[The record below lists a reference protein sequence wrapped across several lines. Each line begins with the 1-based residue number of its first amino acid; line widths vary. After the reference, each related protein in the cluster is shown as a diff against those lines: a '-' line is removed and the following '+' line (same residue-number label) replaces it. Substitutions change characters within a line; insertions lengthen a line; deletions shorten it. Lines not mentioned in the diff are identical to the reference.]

1 MLTSRKRLLLALVGL
16 LLLPEYNEAR
26 VLSETRVG
34 YDDDRSGP
42 VGPAAP
48 STSSPPIN
56 QQPSVRPPVATQPR
70 QSQSF
75 SVEIQVLESQ
85 PEKLPESEIFSEP
98 KVVPKPEVAP
108 ALKGSI
114 REDVESGLLQELE
127 QEKKQTIEPTDVPLT
142 NNEGAELPETSI
154 MRIIGLG
161 LGDEATELAEIQVA
175 DRNEP
180 AGDTMNPAVSN
191 EIDLIGREMSRIMQ
205 ELSDGEKDPTK
216 RLPIEPVITAAKEAV
231 QNSPSVLQIGS
242 SLDLYSAQKDEITA
256 GKRPQV
262 SASVGGGNRKFET
275 ESSGSVVSN
284 SGAYQSRSVSA
295 SQLLFDFGSVDNRI
309 DATES
314 RGEAADAELRAIKGQ
329 IFLDAIS
336 AFYEVQRSL
345 LQLRLAREN
354 VNSRRAFVE
363 FVRDRADLG
372 ASSAADVVRAE
383 SRVAEAMDL
392 MSSAAQ
398 SLARSQAVYRQY
410 YGKEAQPYAL
420 PREISVDELDF
431 LDLESYLESHPD
443 AVRTRLLVD
452 AAQNDYKAVVGQQR
466 GALNFQ
472 ASMSQTKNPGSSN
485 FLDDRTL
492 TLNFESKLYAGGSKA
507 ALLRQSEAQ
516 LAQAKFERDRVYLDI
531 QRNLR
536 DAFAEY
542 EGKLAGVSA
551 RILVTE
557 GAENSY
563 EISKEMYAF
572 SRISLFELLKTQE
585 ELFSAGQ
592 RLIYSI
598 VDRALSKYRLL
609 HAAQQLPEVIFEG

>member
-1 MLTSRKRLLLALVGL
+1 MARTSRKLMLPALLGL
-16 LLLPEYNEAR
+16 LLLPSHNQAR

-34 YDDDRSGP
+34 YGDGDSASVVPAVSSATVDR
-42 VGPAAP
+42 VIE
-48 STSSPPIN
+48 SPPILVPAAVV
-56 QQPSVRPPVATQPR
+56 QPTPNKSFPVHIPL
-70 QSQSF
+70 
-75 SVEIQVLESQ
+75 LESQ
-85 PEKLPESEIFSEP
+85 SELTPELELYVRDE
-98 KVVPKPEVAP
+98 
-108 ALKGSI
+108 L
-114 REDVESGLLQELE
+114 ESGLLDELE
-127 QEKKQTIEPTDVPLT
+127 NEKNQKPARDVIP
-142 NNEGAELPETSI
+142 
-154 MRIIGLG
+154 
-161 LGDEATELAEIQVA
+161 VA
-175 DRNEP
+175 DDEDADLTGASILGIVGIELGTETTATDP
-180 AGDTMNPAVSN
+180 DEIEIADQSQLDGGAMNPAVSN

-216 RLPIEPVITAAKEAV
+216 RLPIEPVIDAARQAV

-242 SLDLYSAQKDEITA
+242 SLDLYGAQKDQITA

-262 SASVGGGNRKFET
+262 NASIGGGNRKFET

-284 SGAYQSRSVSA
+284 SGAYQSRSLSA
-295 SQLLFDFGSVDNRI
+295 SQLLFDFGSVDNQI
-309 DATES
+309 DATEF
-314 RGEAADAELRAIKGQ
+314 RGQAADAELRSIKGQ

-398 SLARSQAVYRQY
+398 SLARAQAIYRQY
-410 YGKEAQPYAL
+410 YGKEAQPYTL
-420 PREISVDELDF
+420 PREISVDDLNF
-431 LDLESYLESHPD
+431 LELESYLDSHPD
-443 AVRTRLLVD
+443 AVRTRLLVE
-452 AAQNDYKAVVGQQR
+452 AAQKDYRATVGQQR

-507 ALLRQSEAQ
+507 ALIRQSEAQ
-516 LAQAKFERDRVYLDI
+516 LAQAKFERDRVYLEI

-592 RLIYSI
+592 RLIDSI

>member
-1 MLTSRKRLLLALVGL
+1 MARTSRKLMLPALLGL
-16 LLLPEYNEAR
+16 LLLSHQNQAR

-34 YDDDRSGP
+34 YGDGDSASVVPSASQAETPRSEKATL
-42 VGPAAP
+42 VGPP
-48 STSSPPIN
+48 VDTEP
-56 QQPSVRPPVATQPR
+56 QPN
-70 QSQSF
+70 QSF
-75 SVEIQVLESQ
+75 SVKIPVLTSQ
-85 PEKLPESEIFSEP
+85 PEIVPVPQSQVRQDAESLLLRELEAEKDRPSGS
-98 KVVPKPEVAP
+98 PEVPLASDE
-108 ALKGSI
+108 G
-114 REDVESGLLQELE
+114 
-127 QEKKQTIEPTDVPLT
+127 TDVS
-142 NNEGAELPETSI
+142 ETSI
-154 MRIIGLG
+154 LGIGGLRIDDVSSEIS
-161 LGDEATELAEIQVA
+161 EIQVA
-175 DRNEP
+175 DGND
-180 AGDTMNPAVSN
+180 GDTESLNPAVSN

-216 RLPIEPVITAAKEAV
+216 RLPIEPVIEAAKEAV
-231 QNSPSVLQIGS
+231 SKSPTVLQIGS
-242 SLDLYSAQKDEITA
+242 SLELYLAQKDEITA

-275 ESSGSVVSN
+275 ESAGTVVSN

-295 SQLLFDFGSVDNRI
+295 SQLLFDFGSVDNQI
-309 DATES
+309 GATEI
-314 RGEAADAELRAIKGQ
+314 RGEAATAELRAIKGQ

-431 LDLESYLESHPD
+431 LDLEAYLDSHPD

-452 AAQNDYKAVVGQQR
+452 AAQKDYRATVGQQR
-466 GALNFQ
+466 GALNLQ

-492 TLNFESKLYAGGSKA
+492 TLNFESKLYAGGSKDA
-507 ALLRQSEAQ
+507 RLRQSEAQ

-592 RLIYSI
+592 RLIDSI

>member
-1 MLTSRKRLLLALVGL
+1 MARTGLKYLLAALVGL
-16 LLLPEYNEAR
+16 SLLPDRNEAR
-26 VLSETRVG
+26 VLSETRFG
-34 YDDDRSGP
+34 YGDADSVSAISSVPSSASENEAPTLPERPRIEKEIIYPLSFPVNIPVFRPETDSDRALGLPIHDETGVSQGSDDNKSH
-42 VGPAAP
+42 PAASEESYP
-48 STSSPPIN
+48 LADEKGLRTDSLLPRGIGSLRIEDESLEW
-56 QQPSVRPPVATQPR
+56 VELELAT
-70 QSQSF
+70 
-75 SVEIQVLESQ
+75 
-85 PEKLPESEIFSEP
+85 
-98 KVVPKPEVAP
+98 
-108 ALKGSI
+108 GG
-114 REDVESGLLQELE
+114 ESGGENL
-127 QEKKQTIEPTDVPLT
+127 
-142 NNEGAELPETSI
+142 
-154 MRIIGLG
+154 
-161 LGDEATELAEIQVA
+161 
-175 DRNEP
+175 
-180 AGDTMNPAVSN
+180 NPAVSN
-191 EIDLIGREMSRIMQ
+191 EIDLIGREMTRIMQ

-216 RLPIEPVITAAKEAV
+216 RLPIEPVIKAAREAV
-231 QNSPSVLQIGS
+231 EKSPSVLQIGS
-242 SLDLYSAQKDEITA
+242 SLDLYSAQKDEIIA

-275 ESSGSVVSN
+275 ESLGTVVSN
-284 SGAYQSRSVSA
+284 SGTYQSRSVSA
-295 SQLLFDFGSVDNRI
+295 SQLLFDFGSVDNQVN
-309 DATES
+309 ATES
-314 RGEAADAELRAIKGQ
+314 RGEAAVAELRTIKGQ
-329 IFLDAIS
+329 IFLDSIV

-398 SLARSQAVYRQY
+398 SLARAQAVYRQY
-410 YGKEAQPYAL
+410 YGIEAQPYAL
-420 PREISVDELDF
+420 PREISVDELNF
-431 LDLESYLESHPD
+431 LDLEAYLDSHPD
-443 AVRTRLLVD
+443 AIRTRLLVD
-452 AAQNDYKAVVGQQR
+452 AAQKDYEAVIGQQR
-466 GALNFQ
+466 GALSFQ

-492 TLNFESKLYAGGSKA
+492 TLNFESKLYAGGSKD
-507 ALLRQSEAQ
+507 ALVRQSEAR

-536 DAFAEY
+536 DSFAEY

-592 RLIYSI
+592 RLIDSI

>member
-1 MLTSRKRLLLALVGL
+1 MARTSRKL
-16 LLLPEYNEAR
+16 LLLTLVSFWFLPSHNHAR
-26 VLSETRVG
+26 VLSETRIG
-34 YDDDRSGP
+34 YGDSNSASVSPSVPVPGNRPADDRS
-42 VGPAAP
+42 V
-48 STSSPPIN
+48 
-56 QQPSVRPPVATQPR
+56 VRPPVTSQPEPN
-70 QSQSF
+70 QSF
-75 SVEIQVLESQ
+75 SVEIPVLESQ
-85 PEKLPESEIFSEP
+85 SEI
-98 KVVPKPEVAP
+98 VPKLE
-108 ALKGSI
+108 GQT
-114 REDVESGLLQELE
+114 REDLESGLLQELE
-127 QEKKQTIEPTDVPLT
+127 KERNENADPKDVPLT
-142 NNEGAELPETSI
+142 NNGASELPETSI

-161 LGDEATELAEIQVA
+161 LEDVAIEPAEIQVA
-175 DRNEP
+175 DDKELDAANV
-180 AGDTMNPAVSN
+180 NPAVSN

-216 RLPIEPVITAAKEAV
+216 RLPIEPVIKAAKEAV

-242 SLDLYSAQKDEITA
+242 SLDLYSAQRDEITA

-295 SQLLFDFGSVDNRI
+295 SQLLFDFGSVDNQI
-309 DATES
+309 DATEF
-314 RGEAADAELRAIKGQ
+314 RGQAADAELRAIKGQ
-329 IFLDAIS
+329 IFLDSIS

-383 SRVAEAMDL
+383 SRVAEALDL

-420 PREISVDELDF
+420 PREISVEELNF

-452 AAQNDYKAVVGQQR
+452 AAQNDYEAVIGQQR

-507 ALLRQSEAQ
+507 ALLQQSEAR

-592 RLIYSI
+592 RLIDSI

>member
-1 MLTSRKRLLLALVGL
+1 LARTGQKIALVAAAAL
-16 LLLPEYNEAR
+16 LLLPYPGTAR

-34 YDDDRSGP
+34 YGESDATSVVPGP
-42 VGPAAP
+42 SVPNAAP
-48 STSSPPIN
+48 PKLPATPEPLASPPVIE
-56 QQPSVRPPVATQPR
+56 SVP
-70 QSQSF
+70 
-75 SVEIQVLESQ
+75 
-85 PEKLPESEIFSEP
+85 PESFPVKIPTLTSESEARTEIRPQLTE
-98 KVVPKPEVAP
+98 EN
-108 ALKGSI
+108 
-114 REDVESGLLQELE
+114 ELLRELE
-127 QEKKQTIEPTDVPLT
+127 AEKSRTEQIPLT
-142 NNEGAELPETSI
+142 GDSVLMPLNMSSD
-154 MRIIGLG
+154 GLG
-161 LGDEATELAEIQVA
+161 EIPKDPTLINDLEALVA
-175 DRNEP
+175 DDVDP
-180 AGDTMNPAVSN
+180 GSDTANPTVSN

-216 RLPIEPVITAAKEAV
+216 RLPIEPVIRAAKEAV
-231 QNSPSVLQIGS
+231 QKSPSVLQIGS
-242 SLDLYSAQKDEITA
+242 SLDLYLAQRDEIGA

-262 SASVGGGNRKFET
+262 SASVGGGNRKYDT
-275 ESSGSVVSN
+275 ESSGTVVSN

-295 SQLLFDFGSVDNRI
+295 SQLLFDFGSVDHQI
-309 DATES
+309 DAS
-314 RGEAADAELRAIKGQ
+314 DVRGRAATAELRAIKGQ
-329 IFLDAIS
+329 IFLDAIG

-392 MSSAAQ
+392 MSGAAQ
-398 SLARSQAVYRQY
+398 SLARAQAVYRQY

-420 PREISVDELDF
+420 PREISVEDLNF
-431 LDLESYLESHPD
+431 LDLESYLEYHPD
-443 AVRTRLLVD
+443 AERTRLLVE
-452 AAQNDYKAVVGQQR
+452 AAQNDYEAVVGQQR
-466 GALNFQ
+466 GALKLE
-472 ASMSQTKNPGSSN
+472 AAMSQTKNPGSSV
-485 FLDDRTL
+485 FLDDRTV
-492 TLNFESKLYAGGSKA
+492 TLNFESKLYAGGSKDA
-507 ALLRQSEAQ
+507 ILRQSGAQ

-592 RLIYSI
+592 RLIDSI

-609 HAAQQLPEVIFEG
+609 HAAQQLPEVIFED

>member
-1 MLTSRKRLLLALVGL
+1 MARTSRKLLLLALSGV
-16 LLLPEYNEAR
+16 LLLPSQNQAR

-34 YDDDRSGP
+34 YGEGDSVSDVPSASQANTP
-42 VGPAAP
+42 PSEEAP
-48 STSSPPIN
+48 SVIAPI
-56 QQPSVRPPVATQPR
+56 ATEPQR
-70 QSQSF
+70 NQSF
-75 SVEIQVLESQ
+75 SVKIPVLTSQ
-85 PEKLPESEIFSEP
+85 PEI
-98 KVVPKPEVAP
+98 VPVPQ
-108 ALKGSI
+108 SQI
-114 REDVESGLLQELE
+114 REDAESVLLRELEAERDRPSESPEVPLANDDGSDVSETSILGISGLLMDSVGPE
-127 QEKKQTIEPTDVPLT
+127 I
-142 NNEGAELPETSI
+142 NEV
-154 MRIIGLG
+154 
-161 LGDEATELAEIQVA
+161 QVA
-175 DRNEP
+175 DGNDADTEP
-180 AGDTMNPAVSN
+180 LNPAVSN

-216 RLPIEPVITAAKEAV
+216 RLPIEPVIEAAKEAV
-231 QNSPSVLQIGS
+231 SKSPTVLQIGS
-242 SLDLYSAQKDEITA
+242 SLNLYLAQKDEITA

-262 SASVGGGNRKFET
+262 SASVGGGNRSFET
-275 ESSGSVVSN
+275 ESSGTVVSN

-295 SQLLFDFGSVDNRI
+295 SQLLFDFGSVDNQI
-309 DATES
+309 GATEI
-314 RGEAADAELRAIKGQ
+314 RGEAATAELRAIKGQ

-431 LDLESYLESHPD
+431 LDLEAYLDTHPD

-452 AAQNDYKAVVGQQR
+452 AAQKDYRATVGQQR

-492 TLNFESKLYAGGSKA
+492 TLNFESKLYAGGSKD

-592 RLIYSI
+592 RLIDSI

>member
-1 MLTSRKRLLLALVGL
+1 MARTSRKLLLLALSGV
-16 LLLPEYNEAR
+16 LLLPSQNQAR

-34 YDDDRSGP
+34 YGEGDSVSDVPSASQASTP
-42 VGPAAP
+42 PSEEAP
-48 STSSPPIN
+48 LVITPITTEPQRN
-56 QQPSVRPPVATQPR
+56 
-70 QSQSF
+70 QSF
-75 SVEIQVLESQ
+75 SVKIPVLTSQ
-85 PEKLPESEIFSEP
+85 PEI
-98 KVVPKPEVAP
+98 VPVPQ
-108 ALKGSI
+108 SQI
-114 REDVESGLLQELE
+114 REDAESLLLRELE
-127 QEKKQTIEPTDVPLT
+127 AEKDRPSGSPEVPLA
-142 NNEGAELPETSI
+142 NDGGSDVSETSI
-154 MRIIGLG
+154 LGIGG
-161 LGDEATELAEIQVA
+161 LLMDSVGPEINEIQVA
-175 DRNEP
+175 DGNDADTEP
-180 AGDTMNPAVSN
+180 LNPAVSN

-216 RLPIEPVITAAKEAV
+216 RLPIEPVIEAAKEAV
-231 QNSPSVLQIGS
+231 SKSPTVLQIGS
-242 SLDLYSAQKDEITA
+242 SLNLYLAQKDEITA

-262 SASVGGGNRKFET
+262 SASVGGGNRSFET
-275 ESSGSVVSN
+275 ESSGTVVSN

-295 SQLLFDFGSVDNRI
+295 SQLLFDFGSVDNQI
-309 DATES
+309 GATEI
-314 RGEAADAELRAIKGQ
+314 RGEAATAELRAIKGQ

-431 LDLESYLESHPD
+431 LDLEAYLDTHPD

-452 AAQNDYKAVVGQQR
+452 AAQKDYRATVGQQR

-492 TLNFESKLYAGGSKA
+492 TLNFESKLYAGGSKD

-592 RLIYSI
+592 RLIDSI

>member
-1 MLTSRKRLLLALVGL
+1 MARTGLKYLLAAFVVIS
-16 LLLPEYNEAR
+16 LLPDRNEAR
-26 VLSETRVG
+26 VLSETRFG
-34 YDDDRSGP
+34 YGDADSVSAISSVPSSASENEAPTLPERPRIEKEIIYPLSFPVNIPVFRPETDSDRALGL
-42 VGPAAP
+42 
-48 STSSPPIN
+48 PIHDETGVSQGSDYN
-56 QQPSVRPPVATQPR
+56 KSHPVASEESYPLADEKGLRTDSLLPR
-70 QSQSF
+70 GIGPLRIEDESLEW
-75 SVEIQVLESQ
+75 VELE
-85 PEKLPESEIFSEP
+85 L
-98 KVVPKPEVAP
+98 AT
-108 ALKGSI
+108 GG
-114 REDVESGLLQELE
+114 ESGGENL
-127 QEKKQTIEPTDVPLT
+127 
-142 NNEGAELPETSI
+142 
-154 MRIIGLG
+154 
-161 LGDEATELAEIQVA
+161 
-175 DRNEP
+175 
-180 AGDTMNPAVSN
+180 NPAVSN
-191 EIDLIGREMSRIMQ
+191 EIDLIGREMTRIMQ

-216 RLPIEPVITAAKEAV
+216 RLPIEPVIKAAREAV
-231 QNSPSVLQIGS
+231 EKSPSVLQIGS
-242 SLDLYSAQKDEITA
+242 SLDLYSAQKDEIIA

-275 ESSGSVVSN
+275 ESLGTVVSN
-284 SGAYQSRSVSA
+284 SGTYQSRSVSA
-295 SQLLFDFGSVDNRI
+295 SQLLFDFGSVDNQVN
-309 DATES
+309 ATES
-314 RGEAADAELRAIKGQ
+314 RGEAAIAELRTIKGQ
-329 IFLDAIS
+329 IFLDSIV

-398 SLARSQAVYRQY
+398 SLARAQAVYRQY
-410 YGKEAQPYAL
+410 YGIEAQPYAL
-420 PREISVDELDF
+420 PREISVDELNF
-431 LDLESYLESHPD
+431 LDLEAYLDSHPD
-443 AVRTRLLVD
+443 AIRTRLLVD
-452 AAQNDYKAVVGQQR
+452 AAQKDYEAVIGQQR
-466 GALNFQ
+466 GALSFQ

-492 TLNFESKLYAGGSKA
+492 TLNFESKLYAGGSKD
-507 ALLRQSEAQ
+507 ALVRQSEAR

-536 DAFAEY
+536 DSFAEY

-592 RLIYSI
+592 RLIDSI

>member
-1 MLTSRKRLLLALVGL
+1 M
-16 LLLPEYNEAR
+16 
-26 VLSETRVG
+26 
-34 YDDDRSGP
+34 
-42 VGPAAP
+42 
-48 STSSPPIN
+48 
-56 QQPSVRPPVATQPR
+56 
-70 QSQSF
+70 
-75 SVEIQVLESQ
+75 
-85 PEKLPESEIFSEP
+85 
-98 KVVPKPEVAP
+98 
-108 ALKGSI
+108 
-114 REDVESGLLQELE
+114 
-127 QEKKQTIEPTDVPLT
+127 
-142 NNEGAELPETSI
+142 
-154 MRIIGLG
+154 
-161 LGDEATELAEIQVA
+161 
-175 DRNEP
+175 
-180 AGDTMNPAVSN
+180 
-191 EIDLIGREMSRIMQ
+191 
-205 ELSDGEKDPTK
+205 
-216 RLPIEPVITAAKEAV
+216 
-231 QNSPSVLQIGS
+231 
-242 SLDLYSAQKDEITA
+242 
-256 GKRPQV
+256 
-262 SASVGGGNRKFET
+262 
-275 ESSGSVVSN
+275 
-284 SGAYQSRSVSA
+284 
-295 SQLLFDFGSVDNRI
+295 
-309 DATES
+309 
-314 RGEAADAELRAIKGQ
+314 
-329 IFLDAIS
+329 
-336 AFYEVQRSL
+336 

-392 MSSAAQ
+392 MSSRR
-398 SLARSQAVYRQY
+398 SLWHVRRQCTGSTTVKRPNRTLSRGRYRLRS
-410 YGKEAQPYAL
+410 L
-420 PREISVDELDF
+420 ISS
-431 LDLESYLESHPD
+431 DLESYLESHPD

-452 AAQNDYKAVVGQQR
+452 AAQNDYEAVVGQQR

-592 RLIYSI
+592 RLIDSI

>member
-1 MLTSRKRLLLALVGL
+1 MRISRKNLLLALVAL
-16 LLLPEYNEAR
+16 LVMSDANEAR
-26 VLSETRVG
+26 VLSETRFG
-34 YDDDRSGP
+34 YDDADSISTTSAVPNQSEMKANELQVVRPLTRAESINRRSFP
-42 VGPAAP
+42 VTIPILRPLADITPMFELSIRDEVGPKMLRRLG
-48 STSSPPIN
+48 IN
-56 QQPSVRPPVATQPR
+56 NPQFYE
-70 QSQSF
+70 SQ
-75 SVEIQVLESQ
+75 EIQNLPLASDQEVNTQGTMRLGIGKFEIDETLELDLADDKS
-85 PEKLPESEIFSEP
+85 PDGAAIN
-98 KVVPKPEVAP
+98 
-108 ALKGSI
+108 
-114 REDVESGLLQELE
+114 SG
-127 QEKKQTIEPTDVPLT
+127 
-142 NNEGAELPETSI
+142 
-154 MRIIGLG
+154 
-161 LGDEATELAEIQVA
+161 
-175 DRNEP
+175 
-180 AGDTMNPAVSN
+180 VSN

-205 ELSDGEKDPTK
+205 ELSDGERDPTK
-216 RLPIEPVITAAKEAV
+216 RLPIEPVIAAAREAV
-231 QNSPSVLQIGS
+231 EKSPSVLQIGS
-242 SLDLYSAQKDEITA
+242 SLDLYGAQKDEIVA
-256 GKRPQV
+256 AKRPQV
-262 SASVGGGNRKFET
+262 SASIGGGNRSFET
-275 ESSGSVVSN
+275 ETSGSVVSN

-295 SQLLFDFGSVDNRI
+295 SQLLFDFGSVDNQI
-309 DATES
+309 GATEL
-314 RGEAADAELRAIKGQ
+314 RGEAARSELRVIKGQ
-329 IFLDAIS
+329 IFLDSIV

-398 SLARSQAVYRQY
+398 SLARAQAVYRQY

-420 PREISVDELDF
+420 PREISVNELDF
-431 LDLESYLESHPD
+431 LDLESYLETHPD

-452 AAQNDYKAVVGQQR
+452 AAQNDYEAVIGQQR
-466 GALNFQ
+466 GSLSFQ

-492 TLNFESKLYAGGSKA
+492 TLNFESKLYAGGSKD
-507 ALLRQSEAQ
+507 ALVRQSEAR

-536 DAFAEY
+536 DSFAEY

-592 RLIYSI
+592 RLIDSI

-609 HAAQQLPEVIFEG
+609 HAAQQLPEAIFED

>member
-1 MLTSRKRLLLALVGL
+1 MLLRELEAERDRPSESPEVPLANDDGSDV
-16 LLLPEYNEAR
+16 
-26 VLSETRVG
+26 SET
-34 YDDDRSGP
+34 
-42 VGPAAP
+42 
-48 STSSPPIN
+48 
-56 QQPSVRPPVATQPR
+56 
-70 QSQSF
+70 
-75 SVEIQVLESQ
+75 
-85 PEKLPESEIFSEP
+85 
-98 KVVPKPEVAP
+98 
-108 ALKGSI
+108 SI
-114 REDVESGLLQELE
+114 LGISGLLM
-127 QEKKQTIEPTDVPLT
+127 DSV
-142 NNEGAELPETSI
+142 GPEI
-154 MRIIGLG
+154 N
-161 LGDEATELAEIQVA
+161 EIQVA
-175 DRNEP
+175 DGNDADTEP
-180 AGDTMNPAVSN
+180 LNPAVSN

-216 RLPIEPVITAAKEAV
+216 RLPIEPVIEAAKEAV
-231 QNSPSVLQIGS
+231 SKSPTVLQIGS
-242 SLDLYSAQKDEITA
+242 SLNLYLAQKDEITA

-262 SASVGGGNRKFET
+262 SASVGGGNRSFET
-275 ESSGSVVSN
+275 ESSGTVVSN

-295 SQLLFDFGSVDNRI
+295 SQLLFDFGSVDNQI
-309 DATES
+309 GATEI
-314 RGEAADAELRAIKGQ
+314 RGEAATAELRAIKGQ

-431 LDLESYLESHPD
+431 LDLEAYLDTHPD

-452 AAQNDYKAVVGQQR
+452 AAQKDYRATVGQQR

-492 TLNFESKLYAGGSKA
+492 TLNFESKLYAGGSKD

-592 RLIYSI
+592 RLIDSI

>member
-1 MLTSRKRLLLALVGL
+1 MLTSRKHALLGLLALLVM
-16 LLLPEYNEAR
+16 PDFNEAS
-26 VLSETRVG
+26 VLSETRFGFGDADSVPTTSAVPNQSKAPTNMSRVVRSRPSLESIDRRSFPVNIPILRPSSDVTPTFELSIRDEVG
-34 YDDDRSGP
+34 TKMLRRLGIN
-42 VGPAAP
+42 
-48 STSSPPIN
+48 SP
-56 QQPSVRPPVATQPR
+56 QFY
-70 QSQSF
+70 QSQEMQNLPLASDQEVNTQGTMRLGIGKF
-75 SVEIQVLESQ
+75 EIDETLELDLADDKS
-85 PEKLPESEIFSEP
+85 PDGAAIN
-98 KVVPKPEVAP
+98 
-108 ALKGSI
+108 
-114 REDVESGLLQELE
+114 SG
-127 QEKKQTIEPTDVPLT
+127 
-142 NNEGAELPETSI
+142 
-154 MRIIGLG
+154 
-161 LGDEATELAEIQVA
+161 
-175 DRNEP
+175 
-180 AGDTMNPAVSN
+180 VSN

-205 ELSDGEKDPTK
+205 ELSDGERDPTK
-216 RLPIEPVITAAKEAV
+216 RLPIEPVIAAAREAV
-231 QNSPSVLQIGS
+231 EKSPSVLQIGS
-242 SLDLYSAQKDEITA
+242 SLDLYGAQKDEIVA
-256 GKRPQV
+256 AKRPQV
-262 SASVGGGNRKFET
+262 SASIGGGNRSFET
-275 ESSGSVVSN
+275 ETSGSVVSN

-295 SQLLFDFGSVDNRI
+295 SQLLFDFGSVDNQI
-309 DATES
+309 GATEL
-314 RGEAADAELRAIKGQ
+314 RGEAARSELRVIKGQ
-329 IFLDAIS
+329 IFLDSIV

-398 SLARSQAVYRQY
+398 SLARAQAVYRQY

-420 PREISVDELDF
+420 PREISVNELDF
-431 LDLESYLESHPD
+431 LDLESYLETHPD

-452 AAQNDYKAVVGQQR
+452 AAQNDYEAVIGQQR
-466 GALNFQ
+466 GSLSFQ

-492 TLNFESKLYAGGSKA
+492 TLNFESKLYAGGSKD
-507 ALLRQSEAQ
+507 ALVRQSEAR

-536 DAFAEY
+536 DSFAEY

-592 RLIYSI
+592 RLIDSI

-609 HAAQQLPEVIFEG
+609 HAAQQLPEAIFED

>member
-1 MLTSRKRLLLALVGL
+1 MARTSRKLLLLALSGV
-16 LLLPEYNEAR
+16 LLLPSQNQAR

-34 YDDDRSGP
+34 YGEGDSVSDVPSASQASTP
-42 VGPAAP
+42 PSEEAP
-48 STSSPPIN
+48 SVIAPI
-56 QQPSVRPPVATQPR
+56 ATEPQR
-70 QSQSF
+70 NQSF
-75 SVEIQVLESQ
+75 SVKIPVLTSQ
-85 PEKLPESEIFSEP
+85 PEI
-98 KVVPKPEVAP
+98 VPVPQ
-108 ALKGSI
+108 SQI
-114 REDVESGLLQELE
+114 REDAESVLLRELEAEKDRPSESPEVPLANDDGSDVSETSILGISGLLM
-127 QEKKQTIEPTDVPLT
+127 DSV
-142 NNEGAELPETSI
+142 GPEI
-154 MRIIGLG
+154 N
-161 LGDEATELAEIQVA
+161 EIQVA
-175 DRNEP
+175 DGNDADTEP
-180 AGDTMNPAVSN
+180 LNPAVSN

-216 RLPIEPVITAAKEAV
+216 RLPIEPVIEAAKEAV
-231 QNSPSVLQIGS
+231 SKSPTVLQIGS
-242 SLDLYSAQKDEITA
+242 SLNLYLAQKDEITA

-262 SASVGGGNRKFET
+262 SASVGGGNRSFET
-275 ESSGSVVSN
+275 ESSGTVVSN

-295 SQLLFDFGSVDNRI
+295 SQLLFDFGSVDNQI
-309 DATES
+309 GATEI
-314 RGEAADAELRAIKGQ
+314 RGEAATAELRAIKGQ

-431 LDLESYLESHPD
+431 LDLEAYLDTHPD

-452 AAQNDYKAVVGQQR
+452 AAQKDYRATVGQQR

-492 TLNFESKLYAGGSKA
+492 TLNFESKLYAGGSKD

-592 RLIYSI
+592 RLIDSI

>member
-1 MLTSRKRLLLALVGL
+1 MLPALLGL
-16 LLLPEYNEAR
+16 LLLPSHNQAR

-34 YDDDRSGP
+34 YGDGDSASVVPAVSSATVDR
-42 VGPAAP
+42 VIE
-48 STSSPPIN
+48 SPPISVPAAVV
-56 QQPSVRPPVATQPR
+56 QPTPNKSFPVHIPL
-70 QSQSF
+70 
-75 SVEIQVLESQ
+75 LESQ
-85 PEKLPESEIFSEP
+85 SELTPELELHVRDE
-98 KVVPKPEVAP
+98 
-108 ALKGSI
+108 L
-114 REDVESGLLQELE
+114 ESGLLDELE
-127 QEKKQTIEPTDVPLT
+127 NEKNQKPARDVIPVADD
-142 NNEGAELPETSI
+142 EGADLTGESILGIVGIELGTETTAT
-154 MRIIGLG
+154 GP
-161 LGDEATELAEIQVA
+161 DEIEIA
-175 DRNEP
+175 DQSQLDGG
-180 AGDTMNPAVSN
+180 AMNPAVSN

-216 RLPIEPVITAAKEAV
+216 RLPIEPVIDAARQAV

-242 SLDLYSAQKDEITA
+242 SLDLYGAQKDQITA

-262 SASVGGGNRKFET
+262 NASIGGGNRKFET

-295 SQLLFDFGSVDNRI
+295 SQLLFDFGSVDNQI
-309 DATES
+309 DATEF
-314 RGEAADAELRAIKGQ
+314 RGQAADAELRSIKGQ

-398 SLARSQAVYRQY
+398 SLARAQAIYRQY
-410 YGKEAQPYAL
+410 YGKEAQPYTL
-420 PREISVDELDF
+420 PREISVDDLNF
-431 LDLESYLESHPD
+431 LELESYLDSHPD
-443 AVRTRLLVD
+443 AVRTRLLVE
-452 AAQNDYKAVVGQQR
+452 AAQKDYRATVGQQR

-507 ALLRQSEAQ
+507 ALIRQSEAQ

-592 RLIYSI
+592 RLIDSI

>member
-1 MLTSRKRLLLALVGL
+1 MARISRKLLLLALSGA
-16 LLLPEYNEAR
+16 LLLPSQNQAR

-34 YDDDRSGP
+34 YGEGDSVSDVPSASRASTP
-42 VGPAAP
+42 PSEEAP
-48 STSSPPIN
+48 SVIAPI
-56 QQPSVRPPVATQPR
+56 ATEPQR
-70 QSQSF
+70 NQSF
-75 SVEIQVLESQ
+75 SVKIPVLTSQ
-85 PEKLPESEIFSEP
+85 PEIVPVPQSQMREDAESVLLRELEAEKDRPSES
-98 KVVPKPEVAP
+98 PEVPLANDD
-108 ALKGSI
+108 GS
-114 REDVESGLLQELE
+114 DVSETSILGISGLLM
-127 QEKKQTIEPTDVPLT
+127 DSV
-142 NNEGAELPETSI
+142 GPEI
-154 MRIIGLG
+154 N
-161 LGDEATELAEIQVA
+161 EIQVA
-175 DRNEP
+175 DGNDADTEP
-180 AGDTMNPAVSN
+180 LNPAVSN

-216 RLPIEPVITAAKEAV
+216 RLPIEPVIEAAKEAV
-231 QNSPSVLQIGS
+231 SKSPTVLQIGS
-242 SLDLYSAQKDEITA
+242 SLNLYLAQKDEITA

-262 SASVGGGNRKFET
+262 SASVGGGNRSFET
-275 ESSGSVVSN
+275 ESSGTVVSN

-295 SQLLFDFGSVDNRI
+295 SQLLFDFGSVDNQI
-309 DATES
+309 GATEI
-314 RGEAADAELRAIKGQ
+314 RGEAATAELRAIKGQ

-431 LDLESYLESHPD
+431 LDLEAYLDTHPD

-452 AAQNDYKAVVGQQR
+452 AAQKDYRATVGQQR

-492 TLNFESKLYAGGSKA
+492 TLNFESKLYAGGSKD

-592 RLIYSI
+592 RLIDSI

>member
-1 MLTSRKRLLLALVGL
+1 MARTSRKLLLLALSGV
-16 LLLPEYNEAR
+16 LLLPSQNQAR

-34 YDDDRSGP
+34 YGEGDSVSDVPSASQASTP
-42 VGPAAP
+42 PSEEAP
-48 STSSPPIN
+48 SVITPI
-56 QQPSVRPPVATQPR
+56 ATEPQR
-70 QSQSF
+70 NQSF
-75 SVEIQVLESQ
+75 SVKIPVLTSQ
-85 PEKLPESEIFSEP
+85 PEI
-98 KVVPKPEVAP
+98 VPVPQ
-108 ALKGSI
+108 SQI
-114 REDVESGLLQELE
+114 REDAESSLLRELE
-127 QEKKQTIEPTDVPLT
+127 AEKDRPSGSPEVPLA
-142 NNEGAELPETSI
+142 NDGGSDVSETSI
-154 MRIIGLG
+154 LGIGG
-161 LGDEATELAEIQVA
+161 LLMDSVGPEINEIEVA
-175 DRNEP
+175 DGND
-180 AGDTMNPAVSN
+180 ADTQPLNPAVSN

-216 RLPIEPVITAAKEAV
+216 RLPIEPVIEAAKEAV
-231 QNSPSVLQIGS
+231 SKSPTVLQIGS
-242 SLDLYSAQKDEITA
+242 SLNLYLAQKDEITA

-262 SASVGGGNRKFET
+262 SASVGGGNRSFET
-275 ESSGSVVSN
+275 ESSGTVVSN

-295 SQLLFDFGSVDNRI
+295 SQLLFDFGSVDNQI
-309 DATES
+309 GATEI
-314 RGEAADAELRAIKGQ
+314 RGEAATAELRAIKGQ

-431 LDLESYLESHPD
+431 LDLEAYLDTHPD

-452 AAQNDYKAVVGQQR
+452 AAQKDYRATVGQQR

-492 TLNFESKLYAGGSKA
+492 TLNFESKLYAGGSKD

-592 RLIYSI
+592 RLIDSI

>member
-1 MLTSRKRLLLALVGL
+1 MRTGLKYLLAAFLGFSL
-16 LLLPEYNEAR
+16 FPDRNEAR
-26 VLSETRVG
+26 VLSETRFG
-34 YDDDRSGP
+34 YGDADSVSAISSVPSWASDKENPTLPERPRVEKEIVYHLSF
-42 VGPAAP
+42 PANIP
-48 STSSPPIN
+48 
-56 QQPSVRPPVATQPR
+56 
-70 QSQSF
+70 
-75 SVEIQVLESQ
+75 VLESETDSGRTLDLLIHDQ
-85 PEKLPESEIFSEP
+85 AGVSQGSDDNKTLAVASEESFPLEDEKGLRTDS
-98 KVVPKPEVAP
+98 V
-108 ALKGSI
+108 
-114 REDVESGLLQELE
+114 LLQGIGSLRIEDESLEWLELE
-127 QEKKQTIEPTDVPLT
+127 LATDGKSDGENL
-142 NNEGAELPETSI
+142 
-154 MRIIGLG
+154 
-161 LGDEATELAEIQVA
+161 
-175 DRNEP
+175 
-180 AGDTMNPAVSN
+180 NPAVSN
-191 EIDLIGREMSRIMQ
+191 EIDLIGREMAKIMQ

-216 RLPIEPVITAAKEAV
+216 RLPIEPVIKAAREAV
-231 QNSPSVLQIGS
+231 EKSPSVLQIGS
-242 SLDLYSAQKDEITA
+242 SLDLYSAQKDEIIA

-262 SASVGGGNRKFET
+262 SASIGGGNRKFET
-275 ESSGSVVSN
+275 ESSGTVISN

-295 SQLLFDFGSVDNRI
+295 SQLLFDFGSVDNQI
-309 DATES
+309 NAAES
-314 RGEAADAELRAIKGQ
+314 RGEAAIAELRTIKGQ
-329 IFLDAIS
+329 IFLDSIV

-372 ASSAADVVRAE
+372 ASSAADAVRAE

-398 SLARSQAVYRQY
+398 SLARAQAVYRQY
-410 YGKEAQPYAL
+410 YGIEAQPYAL
-420 PREISVDELDF
+420 PREISVDELNF
-431 LDLESYLESHPD
+431 LDLEAYLDSHPD
-443 AVRTRLLVD
+443 AIRTRLLVD
-452 AAQNDYKAVVGQQR
+452 AAQKDYKAVIGQQR
-466 GALNFQ
+466 GALSFQ

-492 TLNFESKLYAGGSKA
+492 TLSFESKLYAGGSKE
-507 ALLRQSEAQ
+507 ALVRQFEAR
-516 LAQAKFERDRVYLDI
+516 LTQAKFERDRVYLDI

-592 RLIYSI
+592 RLIDSI

>member
-1 MLTSRKRLLLALVGL
+1 MARTSRKLLLLALSGV
-16 LLLPEYNEAR
+16 LLLPSQNQAR

-34 YDDDRSGP
+34 YGEGDSVSDVPSASQASTP
-42 VGPAAP
+42 PSEEAP
-48 STSSPPIN
+48 SVIAPI
-56 QQPSVRPPVATQPR
+56 ATEPQR
-70 QSQSF
+70 NQSF
-75 SVEIQVLESQ
+75 SVKIPVLTSQ
-85 PEKLPESEIFSEP
+85 PEI
-98 KVVPKPEVAP
+98 VPVPQ
-108 ALKGSI
+108 SQI
-114 REDVESGLLQELE
+114 REDAESMLLRELE
-127 QEKKQTIEPTDVPLT
+127 AEKDRPSGSPEVPLA
-142 NNEGAELPETSI
+142 NDGGSDVSETSI
-154 MRIIGLG
+154 LGIGG
-161 LGDEATELAEIQVA
+161 LLMDSVGPEINEIQVA
-175 DRNEP
+175 DGND
-180 AGDTMNPAVSN
+180 ADTQPLNPAVSN

-216 RLPIEPVITAAKEAV
+216 RLPIKPVIEAAKEAV
-231 QNSPSVLQIGS
+231 SKSPTVLQIGS
-242 SLDLYSAQKDEITA
+242 SLNLYLAQKDEITA

-262 SASVGGGNRKFET
+262 SASVGGGNRSFET
-275 ESSGSVVSN
+275 ESSGTVVSN

-295 SQLLFDFGSVDNRI
+295 SQLLFDFGSVDNQI
-309 DATES
+309 GATEI
-314 RGEAADAELRAIKGQ
+314 RGEAATAELRAIKGQ

-431 LDLESYLESHPD
+431 LDLEAYLDTHPD

-452 AAQNDYKAVVGQQR
+452 AAQKDYRATVGQQR

-492 TLNFESKLYAGGSKA
+492 TLNFESKLYAGGSKD

-536 DAFAEY
+536 DAFADY

-592 RLIYSI
+592 RLIDSI

>member
-1 MLTSRKRLLLALVGL
+1 MARTSRKLLLLALSGV
-16 LLLPEYNEAR
+16 LLLPSQNQAR

-34 YDDDRSGP
+34 YGEVDSASDVPSASQASTP
-42 VGPAAP
+42 PSEEAP
-48 STSSPPIN
+48 SVIAPI
-56 QQPSVRPPVATQPR
+56 ATEPQR
-70 QSQSF
+70 NQSF
-75 SVEIQVLESQ
+75 SVKIPVLTSQ
-85 PEKLPESEIFSEP
+85 PEI
-98 KVVPKPEVAP
+98 VPVPQ
-108 ALKGSI
+108 SQI
-114 REDVESGLLQELE
+114 REDAESVLLRELEAEKDRPSESPEVPLANDDGSDVSETSILGISGLLM
-127 QEKKQTIEPTDVPLT
+127 DSV
-142 NNEGAELPETSI
+142 GPE
-154 MRIIGLG
+154 MN
-161 LGDEATELAEIQVA
+161 EIQVA
-175 DRNEP
+175 DGNDADTEP
-180 AGDTMNPAVSN
+180 LNPAVSN

-216 RLPIEPVITAAKEAV
+216 RLPIEPVIEAAKEAV
-231 QNSPSVLQIGS
+231 SKSPTVLQIGS
-242 SLDLYSAQKDEITA
+242 SLNLYLAQKDEITA

-262 SASVGGGNRKFET
+262 SASVGGGNRSFET
-275 ESSGSVVSN
+275 ESSGTVVSN

-295 SQLLFDFGSVDNRI
+295 SQLLFDFGSVDNQI
-309 DATES
+309 GATEI
-314 RGEAADAELRAIKGQ
+314 RGEAATAELRAIKGQ

-431 LDLESYLESHPD
+431 LDLEAYLDTHPD

-452 AAQNDYKAVVGQQR
+452 AAQKDYRATVGQQR

-492 TLNFESKLYAGGSKA
+492 TLNFESKLYAGGSKD

-592 RLIYSI
+592 RLIDSI

>member
-1 MLTSRKRLLLALVGL
+1 MRTSRKNLLLALVAL
-16 LLLPEYNEAR
+16 LVMSDANEAR
-26 VLSETRVG
+26 VLSETRFG
-34 YDDDRSGP
+34 YDDADSISTTSAVPNQSEMKANELQVVRPLTRAESINRRSFP
-42 VGPAAP
+42 VTIPILRPLADITPMFELSIRDEVGPKMLRRLG
-48 STSSPPIN
+48 IN
-56 QQPSVRPPVATQPR
+56 NPQFYE
-70 QSQSF
+70 SQ
-75 SVEIQVLESQ
+75 EIQNLPLASDQEVNTQGTMRLGIGKFEIDETLELDLADDKS
-85 PEKLPESEIFSEP
+85 PDGAAIN
-98 KVVPKPEVAP
+98 
-108 ALKGSI
+108 
-114 REDVESGLLQELE
+114 SG
-127 QEKKQTIEPTDVPLT
+127 
-142 NNEGAELPETSI
+142 
-154 MRIIGLG
+154 
-161 LGDEATELAEIQVA
+161 
-175 DRNEP
+175 
-180 AGDTMNPAVSN
+180 VSN

-205 ELSDGEKDPTK
+205 ELSDGERDPTK
-216 RLPIEPVITAAKEAV
+216 RLPIEPVIAAAREAV
-231 QNSPSVLQIGS
+231 EKSPSVLQIGS
-242 SLDLYSAQKDEITA
+242 SLDLYGAQKDEIVA
-256 GKRPQV
+256 AKRPQV
-262 SASVGGGNRKFET
+262 SASIGGGNRSFET
-275 ESSGSVVSN
+275 ETSGSVVSN

-295 SQLLFDFGSVDNRI
+295 SQLLFDFGSVDNQI
-309 DATES
+309 GATEL
-314 RGEAADAELRAIKGQ
+314 RGEAARSELRVIKGQ
-329 IFLDAIS
+329 IFLDSIV

-398 SLARSQAVYRQY
+398 SLARAQAVYRQY

-420 PREISVDELDF
+420 PREISVNELDF
-431 LDLESYLESHPD
+431 LDLESYLETHSD

-452 AAQNDYKAVVGQQR
+452 AAQNDYEAVIGQQR
-466 GALNFQ
+466 GSLSFQ

-492 TLNFESKLYAGGSKA
+492 TLNFESKLYAGGSKD
-507 ALLRQSEAQ
+507 ALVRQSEAR

-536 DAFAEY
+536 DSFAEY

-592 RLIYSI
+592 RLIDSI

-609 HAAQQLPEVIFEG
+609 HAAQQLPEAIFED

>member
-1 MLTSRKRLLLALVGL
+1 MARTSRKLLLLALSGA
-16 LLLPEYNEAR
+16 LLLPSQNQAR

-34 YDDDRSGP
+34 YGEGDSVSDVPSASRASTP
-42 VGPAAP
+42 PSEEAP
-48 STSSPPIN
+48 SVIAPI
-56 QQPSVRPPVATQPR
+56 ATEPQR
-70 QSQSF
+70 NQSF
-75 SVEIQVLESQ
+75 SVKIPVLTSQ
-85 PEKLPESEIFSEP
+85 PEI
-98 KVVPKPEVAP
+98 VPVPQ
-108 ALKGSI
+108 SQI
-114 REDVESGLLQELE
+114 REDAESVLLRELEAEKDRPSESPEVPLANDDGSDVSETSILGISGLLM
-127 QEKKQTIEPTDVPLT
+127 DSV
-142 NNEGAELPETSI
+142 GPEI
-154 MRIIGLG
+154 N
-161 LGDEATELAEIQVA
+161 EIQVA
-175 DRNEP
+175 DGND
-180 AGDTMNPAVSN
+180 ADTGPLNPAVSN

-216 RLPIEPVITAAKEAV
+216 RLPIEPVIEAAKEAV
-231 QNSPSVLQIGS
+231 SKSPTVLQIGS
-242 SLDLYSAQKDEITA
+242 SLNLYLAQKDEITA

-262 SASVGGGNRKFET
+262 SASVGGGNRSFET
-275 ESSGSVVSN
+275 ESSGTVVSN

-295 SQLLFDFGSVDNRI
+295 SQLLFDFGSVDNQI
-309 DATES
+309 GATEI
-314 RGEAADAELRAIKGQ
+314 RGEAATAELRAIKGQ

-431 LDLESYLESHPD
+431 LDLEAYLDTHPD

-452 AAQNDYKAVVGQQR
+452 AAQKDYRATVGQQR

-492 TLNFESKLYAGGSKA
+492 TLNFESKLYAGGSKD

-592 RLIYSI
+592 RLIDSI

>member
-1 MLTSRKRLLLALVGL
+1 MARTSRKLLLLALSGV
-16 LLLPEYNEAR
+16 LLLPSQNQAR

-34 YDDDRSGP
+34 YGEGDSVSDVPSASQASTP
-42 VGPAAP
+42 PSEEAP
-48 STSSPPIN
+48 LVIAPI
-56 QQPSVRPPVATQPR
+56 ATEPQR
-70 QSQSF
+70 NQSF
-75 SVEIQVLESQ
+75 SVKIPVLTSQ
-85 PEKLPESEIFSEP
+85 PEI
-98 KVVPKPEVAP
+98 VPVPQ
-108 ALKGSI
+108 SQI
-114 REDVESGLLQELE
+114 REDAESVLLRELEAEKDRPSESPEVPLANDDGSDVSETSILGISGLLM
-127 QEKKQTIEPTDVPLT
+127 DSV
-142 NNEGAELPETSI
+142 GPEI
-154 MRIIGLG
+154 N
-161 LGDEATELAEIQVA
+161 EIQVA
-175 DRNEP
+175 DGNDADTEP
-180 AGDTMNPAVSN
+180 LNPAVSN

-216 RLPIEPVITAAKEAV
+216 RLPIEPVIEAAKEAV
-231 QNSPSVLQIGS
+231 SKSPTVLQIGS
-242 SLDLYSAQKDEITA
+242 SLNLYLAQKDEITA

-262 SASVGGGNRKFET
+262 SASVGGGNRSFET
-275 ESSGSVVSN
+275 ESSGTVVSN

-295 SQLLFDFGSVDNRI
+295 SQLLFDFGSVDNQI
-309 DATES
+309 GATEI
-314 RGEAADAELRAIKGQ
+314 RGEAATAELRAIKGQ

-431 LDLESYLESHPD
+431 LDLEAYLDTHPD

-452 AAQNDYKAVVGQQR
+452 AAQKDYRATVGQQR

-492 TLNFESKLYAGGSKA
+492 TLNFESKLYAGGSKD

-592 RLIYSI
+592 RLIDSI

>member
-1 MLTSRKRLLLALVGL
+1 MARTSRKLLLLALSGV
-16 LLLPEYNEAR
+16 LLLPSQNQAR

-34 YDDDRSGP
+34 YGEGDSVSDVPSASRAS
-42 VGPAAP
+42 AP
-48 STSSPPIN
+48 
-56 QQPSVRPPVATQPR
+56 PSEEAPLVITPTATEPQR
-70 QSQSF
+70 NQSF
-75 SVEIQVLESQ
+75 SVKIPVLTSQ
-85 PEKLPESEIFSEP
+85 PEI
-98 KVVPKPEVAP
+98 VPVPQ
-108 ALKGSI
+108 SQI
-114 REDVESGLLQELE
+114 REDAESVLLRELEAEKDRPSGSPEVPLADDDSSDVSETSILGISGLLMDSVGPEINE
-127 QEKKQTIEPTDVPLT
+127 IE
-142 NNEGAELPETSI
+142 
-154 MRIIGLG
+154 
-161 LGDEATELAEIQVA
+161 VA
-175 DRNEP
+175 DGRDADTEP
-180 AGDTMNPAVSN
+180 LNPAVSN

-216 RLPIEPVITAAKEAV
+216 RLPIEPVIEAAKEAV
-231 QNSPSVLQIGS
+231 SKSPTVLQIGS
-242 SLDLYSAQKDEITA
+242 SLNLYLAQKDEITA

-262 SASVGGGNRKFET
+262 SASVGGGNRSFET
-275 ESSGSVVSN
+275 ESSGTVASN

-295 SQLLFDFGSVDNRI
+295 SQLLFDFGSVDNQI
-309 DATES
+309 GATEI
-314 RGEAADAELRAIKGQ
+314 RGEAATAELRAIKGQ
-329 IFLDAIS
+329 IFLDAIG

-431 LDLESYLESHPD
+431 LDLEAYLDTHPD

-452 AAQNDYKAVVGQQR
+452 AAQKDYRATVGQQR

-492 TLNFESKLYAGGSKA
+492 TLNFESKLYAGGSKD

-592 RLIYSI
+592 RLIDSI

>member
-1 MLTSRKRLLLALVGL
+1 MRTSRKNLLLALVAL
-16 LLLPEYNEAR
+16 LVMSDANEAR
-26 VLSETRVG
+26 VLSETRFG
-34 YDDDRSGP
+34 YDDADSISTTSAVPNQSEMKANELQVVRPLTRAESINRRSFP
-42 VGPAAP
+42 VTIPILRPLADITPMFELSIRDEVGPKMLRRLG
-48 STSSPPIN
+48 IN
-56 QQPSVRPPVATQPR
+56 NPQFYE
-70 QSQSF
+70 SQ
-75 SVEIQVLESQ
+75 EIQNLPLASDQEVNTQGTMRLGIGKFEIDETLELDLADDKS
-85 PEKLPESEIFSEP
+85 PDGAAIN
-98 KVVPKPEVAP
+98 
-108 ALKGSI
+108 
-114 REDVESGLLQELE
+114 SG
-127 QEKKQTIEPTDVPLT
+127 
-142 NNEGAELPETSI
+142 
-154 MRIIGLG
+154 
-161 LGDEATELAEIQVA
+161 
-175 DRNEP
+175 
-180 AGDTMNPAVSN
+180 VSN

-205 ELSDGEKDPTK
+205 ELSDGERDPTK
-216 RLPIEPVITAAKEAV
+216 RLPIEPVIAAAREAV
-231 QNSPSVLQIGS
+231 EKSPSVLQIGS
-242 SLDLYSAQKDEITA
+242 SLDLYGAQKDEIVA
-256 GKRPQV
+256 AKRPQV
-262 SASVGGGNRKFET
+262 SASIGGGNRSFET
-275 ESSGSVVSN
+275 ETSGSVVSN

-295 SQLLFDFGSVDNRI
+295 SQLLFDFGSVDNQI
-309 DATES
+309 GATEL
-314 RGEAADAELRAIKGQ
+314 RGEAARSELRVIKGQ
-329 IFLDAIS
+329 IFLDSIV

-398 SLARSQAVYRQY
+398 SLARAQAVYRQY

-420 PREISVDELDF
+420 PREISVNELDF
-431 LDLESYLESHPD
+431 LDLESYLETHPD

-452 AAQNDYKAVVGQQR
+452 AAQNDYEAVIGQQR
-466 GALNFQ
+466 GSLSFQ

-492 TLNFESKLYAGGSKA
+492 TLNFESKLYAGGSKD
-507 ALLRQSEAQ
+507 ALVRQSEAR

-536 DAFAEY
+536 DSFAEY

-592 RLIYSI
+592 RLIDSI

-609 HAAQQLPEVIFEG
+609 HAAQQLPEAIFED

>member
-1 MLTSRKRLLLALVGL
+1 MARTSRKLLLLALSGV
-16 LLLPEYNEAR
+16 LLLPSQNQAR

-34 YDDDRSGP
+34 YGEVDSVSDVPSASRASTP
-42 VGPAAP
+42 PSEEAP
-48 STSSPPIN
+48 SVIAPI
-56 QQPSVRPPVATQPR
+56 ATEPQR
-70 QSQSF
+70 NQSF
-75 SVEIQVLESQ
+75 SVKIPVLTSQ
-85 PEKLPESEIFSEP
+85 PEI
-98 KVVPKPEVAP
+98 VPVPQ
-108 ALKGSI
+108 SQI
-114 REDVESGLLQELE
+114 REDAESVLLRELEAEKDRPSESPEVPLANDDGSDVSETSILGISGLLM
-127 QEKKQTIEPTDVPLT
+127 DSV
-142 NNEGAELPETSI
+142 GPEI
-154 MRIIGLG
+154 N
-161 LGDEATELAEIQVA
+161 EIQVA
-175 DRNEP
+175 DGND
-180 AGDTMNPAVSN
+180 ADTQPLNPGVSN

-216 RLPIEPVITAAKEAV
+216 RLPIEPVIEAAKEAV
-231 QNSPSVLQIGS
+231 SKSPTVLQIGS
-242 SLDLYSAQKDEITA
+242 SLNLFLAQKDEITA

-262 SASVGGGNRKFET
+262 SASVGGGNRSFET
-275 ESSGSVVSN
+275 ESSGTVVSN

-295 SQLLFDFGSVDNRI
+295 SQLLFDFGSVDNQI
-309 DATES
+309 GATEI
-314 RGEAADAELRAIKGQ
+314 RGEAATAELRAIKGQ

-431 LDLESYLESHPD
+431 LDLEAYLDTHPD

-452 AAQNDYKAVVGQQR
+452 AAQKDYRATVGQQR

-492 TLNFESKLYAGGSKA
+492 TLNFESKLYAGGSKD

-592 RLIYSI
+592 RLIDSI

>member
-1 MLTSRKRLLLALVGL
+1 MRISRKNLLLALVAL
-16 LLLPEYNEAR
+16 LVMSDANEAR
-26 VLSETRVG
+26 VLSETRFG
-34 YDDDRSGP
+34 YDDTDSISTTSAVPNQSEMKANELQVVRPLTRAESINRRSFP
-42 VGPAAP
+42 VTIPILRPLADITPMFELSIRDEVGPKMLRRLG
-48 STSSPPIN
+48 IN
-56 QQPSVRPPVATQPR
+56 NPQFYE
-70 QSQSF
+70 SQ
-75 SVEIQVLESQ
+75 EIQNLPLASDQEVNTQGTMRLGIGKFEIDETLELDLADDKS
-85 PEKLPESEIFSEP
+85 PDGAAIN
-98 KVVPKPEVAP
+98 
-108 ALKGSI
+108 
-114 REDVESGLLQELE
+114 SG
-127 QEKKQTIEPTDVPLT
+127 
-142 NNEGAELPETSI
+142 
-154 MRIIGLG
+154 
-161 LGDEATELAEIQVA
+161 
-175 DRNEP
+175 
-180 AGDTMNPAVSN
+180 VSN

-205 ELSDGEKDPTK
+205 ELSDGERDPTK
-216 RLPIEPVITAAKEAV
+216 RLPIEPVIAAAREAV
-231 QNSPSVLQIGS
+231 EKSPSVLQIGS
-242 SLDLYSAQKDEITA
+242 SLDLYGAQKDEIVA
-256 GKRPQV
+256 AKRPQV
-262 SASVGGGNRKFET
+262 SASIGGGNRSFET
-275 ESSGSVVSN
+275 ETSGSVVSN

-295 SQLLFDFGSVDNRI
+295 SQLLFDFGSVDNQI
-309 DATES
+309 GATEL
-314 RGEAADAELRAIKGQ
+314 RGEAARSELRVIKGQ
-329 IFLDAIS
+329 IFLDSIV

-398 SLARSQAVYRQY
+398 SLARAQAVYRQY

-420 PREISVDELDF
+420 PREISVNELDF
-431 LDLESYLESHPD
+431 LDLESYLETHPD

-452 AAQNDYKAVVGQQR
+452 AAQNDYEAVIGQQR
-466 GALNFQ
+466 GSLSFQ

-492 TLNFESKLYAGGSKA
+492 TLNFESKLYAGGSKD
-507 ALLRQSEAQ
+507 ALVRQSEAR

-536 DAFAEY
+536 DSFAEY

-592 RLIYSI
+592 RLIDSI

-609 HAAQQLPEVIFEG
+609 HAAQQLPEAIFED

>member
-1 MLTSRKRLLLALVGL
+1 MARTSRKLLLLALSGV
-16 LLLPEYNEAR
+16 LLLPSQNQAR

-34 YDDDRSGP
+34 YGEGDSVSDVPS
-42 VGPAAP
+42 AP
-48 STSSPPIN
+48 QASTPPSEEAPLVIA
-56 QQPSVRPPVATQPR
+56 PIATEPQR
-70 QSQSF
+70 NQSF
-75 SVEIQVLESQ
+75 SVKIPVLTSQ
-85 PEKLPESEIFSEP
+85 PEI
-98 KVVPKPEVAP
+98 VPVPQ
-108 ALKGSI
+108 SQI
-114 REDVESGLLQELE
+114 REDAESLLLRELE
-127 QEKKQTIEPTDVPLT
+127 AEKDRPSGSPEVPLA
-142 NNEGAELPETSI
+142 NDDGSDVSETSI
-154 MRIIGLG
+154 LGIGG
-161 LGDEATELAEIQVA
+161 LLMDSVDPEINEIEVA
-175 DRNEP
+175 DGKDANTESL
-180 AGDTMNPAVSN
+180 NPAVSN

-216 RLPIEPVITAAKEAV
+216 RLPIEPVIEAAKEAV
-231 QNSPSVLQIGS
+231 SKSPTVLQIGS
-242 SLDLYSAQKDEITA
+242 SLNLYVAQKDEITA

-262 SASVGGGNRKFET
+262 SASVGGGNRSFET
-275 ESSGSVVSN
+275 ESSGTVVSN

-295 SQLLFDFGSVDNRI
+295 SQLLFDFGSVDNQI
-309 DATES
+309 GATEI
-314 RGEAADAELRAIKGQ
+314 RGEAATAELRAIKGQ

-431 LDLESYLESHPD
+431 LDLEAYLETHPD

-452 AAQNDYKAVVGQQR
+452 AAQKDYRATVGQQR

-492 TLNFESKLYAGGSKA
+492 TLNFESKLYAGGSKD

-592 RLIYSI
+592 RLIDSI

>member
-1 MLTSRKRLLLALVGL
+1 MARTGLKYLLAAFVVIS
-16 LLLPEYNEAR
+16 LLPDRNEAR
-26 VLSETRVG
+26 VLSETRFG
-34 YDDDRSGP
+34 YGDADSVSAISSVPSSASENEAPTLPERPRIEKEIIYPLSFPVNIPVFRPETDSDRALGLPIYDETGVSQGSDDNKSH
-42 VGPAAP
+42 
-48 STSSPPIN
+48 
-56 QQPSVRPPVATQPR
+56 PVASEESYPLADEKGLRTDSLLPR
-70 QSQSF
+70 GIGPLRIEDESLEW
-75 SVEIQVLESQ
+75 VELE
-85 PEKLPESEIFSEP
+85 L
-98 KVVPKPEVAP
+98 AT
-108 ALKGSI
+108 GG
-114 REDVESGLLQELE
+114 ESGGENL
-127 QEKKQTIEPTDVPLT
+127 
-142 NNEGAELPETSI
+142 
-154 MRIIGLG
+154 
-161 LGDEATELAEIQVA
+161 
-175 DRNEP
+175 
-180 AGDTMNPAVSN
+180 NPAVSN
-191 EIDLIGREMSRIMQ
+191 EIDLIGREMTRIMQ

-216 RLPIEPVITAAKEAV
+216 RLPIEPVIKAAREAV
-231 QNSPSVLQIGS
+231 EKSPSVLQIGS
-242 SLDLYSAQKDEITA
+242 SLDLYSAQKDEIIA

-275 ESSGSVVSN
+275 ESLGTVVSN
-284 SGAYQSRSVSA
+284 SGTYQSRSVSA
-295 SQLLFDFGSVDNRI
+295 SQLLFDFGSVDNQVN
-309 DATES
+309 ATES
-314 RGEAADAELRAIKGQ
+314 RGEAAIAELRTIKGQ
-329 IFLDAIS
+329 IFLDSIV

-398 SLARSQAVYRQY
+398 SLARAQAVYRQY
-410 YGKEAQPYAL
+410 YGIEAQPYAL
-420 PREISVDELDF
+420 PREISVDELNF
-431 LDLESYLESHPD
+431 LDLEAYLDSHPD
-443 AVRTRLLVD
+443 AIRTRLLVD
-452 AAQNDYKAVVGQQR
+452 AAQKDYEAVIGQQR
-466 GALNFQ
+466 GALSFQ

-492 TLNFESKLYAGGSKA
+492 TLNFESKLYAGGSKD
-507 ALLRQSEAQ
+507 ALVRQSEAR

-536 DAFAEY
+536 DSFAEY

-592 RLIYSI
+592 RLIDSI

>member
-1 MLTSRKRLLLALVGL
+1 MARTSRKLLLLALSGV
-16 LLLPEYNEAR
+16 LLLPSQNQAR

-34 YDDDRSGP
+34 YGEVDSASDVPSASQASTP
-42 VGPAAP
+42 PSEEAP
-48 STSSPPIN
+48 SVIAPI
-56 QQPSVRPPVATQPR
+56 ATEPQR
-70 QSQSF
+70 NQSF
-75 SVEIQVLESQ
+75 SVKIPVLTSQ
-85 PEKLPESEIFSEP
+85 PEI
-98 KVVPKPEVAP
+98 VPVPQ
-108 ALKGSI
+108 SQI
-114 REDVESGLLQELE
+114 REDAESVLLRELE
-127 QEKKQTIEPTDVPLT
+127 AEKDRPSESPEVPLT
-142 NNEGAELPETSI
+142 NDNSSDLSETSI
-154 MRIIGLG
+154 FGISGLLMDSVG
-161 LGDEATELAEIQVA
+161 PEMNDIQVA
-175 DRNEP
+175 DGNDADTEP
-180 AGDTMNPAVSN
+180 LNPAVSN

-216 RLPIEPVITAAKEAV
+216 RLPIEPVIEAAKEAV
-231 QNSPSVLQIGS
+231 SKSPTVLQIGS
-242 SLDLYSAQKDEITA
+242 SLNLYLAQKDEITA

-262 SASVGGGNRKFET
+262 SASVGGGNRSFET
-275 ESSGSVVSN
+275 ESSGTVVSN
-284 SGAYQSRSVSA
+284 SGAYQSRSLSA
-295 SQLLFDFGSVDNRI
+295 SQLLFDFGSVDNQI
-309 DATES
+309 GATEI
-314 RGEAADAELRAIKGQ
+314 RGEAATAELRAIKGQ

-431 LDLESYLESHPD
+431 LDLEAYLDTHPD

-452 AAQNDYKAVVGQQR
+452 AAQKDYRATVGQQR

-492 TLNFESKLYAGGSKA
+492 TLNFESKLYAGGSKD

-592 RLIYSI
+592 RLIDSI

>member
-1 MLTSRKRLLLALVGL
+1 MARTSRKLMLPALLGL
-16 LLLPEYNEAR
+16 LLLPSHNQAR

-34 YDDDRSGP
+34 YGDGDSASVVPAVSSATVDR
-42 VGPAAP
+42 VIE
-48 STSSPPIN
+48 SPPILVPAAVV
-56 QQPSVRPPVATQPR
+56 QPTPNKSFPVHIPL
-70 QSQSF
+70 
-75 SVEIQVLESQ
+75 LESQ
-85 PEKLPESEIFSEP
+85 SELTPELELYVRDE
-98 KVVPKPEVAP
+98 
-108 ALKGSI
+108 L
-114 REDVESGLLQELE
+114 ESGLLDELE
-127 QEKKQTIEPTDVPLT
+127 NEKNQKPARDVIP
-142 NNEGAELPETSI
+142 
-154 MRIIGLG
+154 
-161 LGDEATELAEIQVA
+161 VA
-175 DRNEP
+175 DDEDADLTGASILGIVGIELGTETTATDP
-180 AGDTMNPAVSN
+180 DEIEIADQSQLDGGAMNPAVSN

-216 RLPIEPVITAAKEAV
+216 RLPIEPVIDAARQAV

-242 SLDLYSAQKDEITA
+242 SLDLYGAQKDQITA

-262 SASVGGGNRKFET
+262 NASIGGGNRKFET

-295 SQLLFDFGSVDNRI
+295 SQLLFDFGSVDNQI
-309 DATES
+309 DATEF
-314 RGEAADAELRAIKGQ
+314 RGQAADAELRSIKGQ

-398 SLARSQAVYRQY
+398 SLARAQAIYRQY
-410 YGKEAQPYAL
+410 YGKEAQPYTL
-420 PREISVDELDF
+420 PREISVDDLNF
-431 LDLESYLESHPD
+431 LELESYLDSHPD
-443 AVRTRLLVD
+443 AVRTRLLVE
-452 AAQNDYKAVVGQQR
+452 AAQKDYRATVGQQR

-507 ALLRQSEAQ
+507 ALIRQSEAQ

-592 RLIYSI
+592 RLIDSI

>member
-1 MLTSRKRLLLALVGL
+1 MARTSRKLLLLALSGV
-16 LLLPEYNEAR
+16 LLLPSQNQAR

-34 YDDDRSGP
+34 YGEGDSVSDVPSASQASTP
-42 VGPAAP
+42 PSEEAP
-48 STSSPPIN
+48 SVIAPI
-56 QQPSVRPPVATQPR
+56 ATEPQR
-70 QSQSF
+70 NQSF
-75 SVEIQVLESQ
+75 SVKIPVLTSQ
-85 PEKLPESEIFSEP
+85 PEI
-98 KVVPKPEVAP
+98 VPVPQ
-108 ALKGSI
+108 SQI
-114 REDVESGLLQELE
+114 REDAESVLLRELEAEKDRPSESPEVPLANDDGSDVSETSILGISGLLM
-127 QEKKQTIEPTDVPLT
+127 DSV
-142 NNEGAELPETSI
+142 GPEI
-154 MRIIGLG
+154 N
-161 LGDEATELAEIQVA
+161 EIQVA
-175 DRNEP
+175 DGNDADTEP
-180 AGDTMNPAVSN
+180 LNPAVSN

-216 RLPIEPVITAAKEAV
+216 RLPIEPVIEAAKEAV
-231 QNSPSVLQIGS
+231 SKSPTVLQIGS
-242 SLDLYSAQKDEITA
+242 SLNLYLAQKDEITA

-262 SASVGGGNRKFET
+262 SASVGGGNRSFET
-275 ESSGSVVSN
+275 ESSGTVVSN

-295 SQLLFDFGSVDNRI
+295 SQLLFDFGSVDNQI
-309 DATES
+309 GATEI
-314 RGEAADAELRAIKGQ
+314 RGEAATAELRAIKGQ

-431 LDLESYLESHPD
+431 LDLEAYLETHPD

-452 AAQNDYKAVVGQQR
+452 AAQKDYRATVGQQR

-492 TLNFESKLYAGGSKA
+492 TLNFESKLYAGGSKD

-592 RLIYSI
+592 RLIDSI

>member
-1 MLTSRKRLLLALVGL
+1 MARTSRKLLLLALSGV
-16 LLLPEYNEAR
+16 LLLPSQNQAR

-34 YDDDRSGP
+34 YGGGDSVSDVPSASQASTP
-42 VGPAAP
+42 PSEEAP
-48 STSSPPIN
+48 SVIAPI
-56 QQPSVRPPVATQPR
+56 ATEPQR
-70 QSQSF
+70 NQSF
-75 SVEIQVLESQ
+75 SVKIPVLTSQ
-85 PEKLPESEIFSEP
+85 PEI
-98 KVVPKPEVAP
+98 VPVPQ
-108 ALKGSI
+108 SQI
-114 REDVESGLLQELE
+114 REDAESVLLRELEAEKDRPSESPEVPLANDDGSDVSETSILGISGLLM
-127 QEKKQTIEPTDVPLT
+127 DSA
-142 NNEGAELPETSI
+142 GPE
-154 MRIIGLG
+154 MN
-161 LGDEATELAEIQVA
+161 EIQIA
-175 DRNEP
+175 DGNDADTEP
-180 AGDTMNPAVSN
+180 LNPAVSN

-216 RLPIEPVITAAKEAV
+216 RLPIEPVIEAAKEAV
-231 QNSPSVLQIGS
+231 SKSPTVLQIGS
-242 SLDLYSAQKDEITA
+242 SLNLYLAQKDEITA

-262 SASVGGGNRKFET
+262 SASVGGGNRSFET
-275 ESSGSVVSN
+275 ESSGTVVSN

-295 SQLLFDFGSVDNRI
+295 SQLLFDFGSVDNQI
-309 DATES
+309 GATEI
-314 RGEAADAELRAIKGQ
+314 RGEAATAELRAIKGQ

-431 LDLESYLESHPD
+431 LDLEAYLETHPD

-452 AAQNDYKAVVGQQR
+452 AAQKDYRATVGQQR

-492 TLNFESKLYAGGSKA
+492 TLNFESKLYAGGSKD

-592 RLIYSI
+592 RLIDSI

>member
-1 MLTSRKRLLLALVGL
+1 LARTGLKYLLAAFVVIS
-16 LLLPEYNEAR
+16 LLPDRNEAR
-26 VLSETRVG
+26 VLSETRFG
-34 YDDDRSGP
+34 YGDADSVSAISSVPSSASENEAPTLPERPRIEKEIIYPLSFPVNIPVFRPETDSDRALGLPIHDETGVSQGSDDNKSH
-42 VGPAAP
+42 PAASEESYP
-48 STSSPPIN
+48 LADEKGLRTDSLLPRGIGPLRIEDESLEW
-56 QQPSVRPPVATQPR
+56 VELELAT
-70 QSQSF
+70 
-75 SVEIQVLESQ
+75 
-85 PEKLPESEIFSEP
+85 
-98 KVVPKPEVAP
+98 
-108 ALKGSI
+108 GG
-114 REDVESGLLQELE
+114 ESGGENL
-127 QEKKQTIEPTDVPLT
+127 
-142 NNEGAELPETSI
+142 
-154 MRIIGLG
+154 
-161 LGDEATELAEIQVA
+161 
-175 DRNEP
+175 
-180 AGDTMNPAVSN
+180 NPAVSN
-191 EIDLIGREMSRIMQ
+191 EIDLIGREMTRIMQ

-216 RLPIEPVITAAKEAV
+216 RLPIEPVIKAAREAV
-231 QNSPSVLQIGS
+231 EKSPSVLQIGS
-242 SLDLYSAQKDEITA
+242 SLDLYSAQKDEIIA

-275 ESSGSVVSN
+275 ESLGTVVSN
-284 SGAYQSRSVSA
+284 SGTYQSRSVSA
-295 SQLLFDFGSVDNRI
+295 SQLLFDFGSVDNQVN
-309 DATES
+309 ATES
-314 RGEAADAELRAIKGQ
+314 RGEAAIAELRTIKGQ
-329 IFLDAIS
+329 IFLDSIV

-398 SLARSQAVYRQY
+398 SLARAQAVYRQY
-410 YGKEAQPYAL
+410 YGIEAQPYAL
-420 PREISVDELDF
+420 PREISVDELNF
-431 LDLESYLESHPD
+431 LDLEAYLDSHPD
-443 AVRTRLLVD
+443 AIRTRLLVD
-452 AAQNDYKAVVGQQR
+452 AAQKDYEAVIGQQR
-466 GALNFQ
+466 GALSFQ

-492 TLNFESKLYAGGSKA
+492 TLNFESKLYAGGSKD
-507 ALLRQSEAQ
+507 ALVRQSEAR

-536 DAFAEY
+536 DSFAEY

-592 RLIYSI
+592 RLIDSI

>member
-1 MLTSRKRLLLALVGL
+1 MARTSRKLMLPALLGVLLLSHQ
-16 LLLPEYNEAR
+16 NQAR

-34 YDDDRSGP
+34 YGDGDSAS
-42 VGPAAP
+42 VVP
-48 STSSPPIN
+48 SASQGETPSSEEAILVDPPIASEP
-56 QQPSVRPPVATQPR
+56 QPN
-70 QSQSF
+70 QSF
-75 SVEIQVLESQ
+75 SVQIPVLTSQ
-85 PEKLPESEIFSEP
+85 PEIVPIAPNQITDDAES
-98 KVVPKPEVAP
+98 V
-108 ALKGSI
+108 
-114 REDVESGLLQELE
+114 LLRELE
-127 QEKKQTIEPTDVPLT
+127 AEKASLSAPP
-142 NNEGAELPETSI
+142 ELPLANGRGSDTSETSI
-154 MRIIGLG
+154 LEILG
-161 LGDEATELAEIQVA
+161 LELDDDAAEIADIQVA
-175 DRNEP
+175 DDNDAE
-180 AGDTMNPAVSN
+180 TESLNPAVSN

-216 RLPIEPVITAAKEAV
+216 RLPIEPVIEAAKEAV
-231 QNSPSVLQIGS
+231 IKSPTVLQIGS
-242 SLDLYSAQKDEITA
+242 SLELYLAQKDEITA

-262 SASVGGGNRKFET
+262 SASLGGGNRSFET
-275 ESSGSVVSN
+275 ESSGTVVSN

-295 SQLLFDFGSVDNRI
+295 SQLLFDFGSVDNQVG
-309 DATES
+309 ATEM
-314 RGEAADAELRAIKGQ
+314 RGEAATAELRAIKGQ

-398 SLARSQAVYRQY
+398 SLARAQAVYRQY

-431 LDLESYLESHPD
+431 LDLEAYLDSHPD

-452 AAQNDYKAVVGQQR
+452 AAQKDYLATVGQQR
-466 GALNFQ
+466 GTLNFQ
-472 ASMSQTKNPGSSN
+472 ASMSQTKNPGSST

-492 TLNFESKLYAGGSKA
+492 TLNFESKLYAGGSKD

-563 EISKEMYAF
+563 ERSKEMYAF

-592 RLIYSI
+592 RLIDSI